1 MIFLPHE
8 ELQNTAAN
16 NIDVTIARID
26 SKIQKQE
33 KKIAEIDEKISAL
46 QEQKKKA
53 KAEIE
58 KANEEKI
65 LALIRS
71 SKLSFEQISDSI
83 QLALSLNTVNL
94 PETKSTD
101 NDDLSKLTE
110 DLEQEKTT
118 TRNIGGYSNV
128 NI

>member
-1 MIFLPHE
+1 MPHE

>member
-1 MIFLPHE
+1 MPHE
-8 ELQNTAAN
+8 ELQNNPAN
-16 NIDVTIARID
+16 NIDVIIARID

-83 QLALSLNTVNL
+83 QLALSLNTTVL
-94 PETKSTD
+94 PQTKSTD

-118 TRNIGGYSNV
+118 TRRDFGGYSNV

>member
-1 MIFLPHE
+1 VIFLSHE
-8 ELQNTAAN
+8 ELQNNPSN
-16 NIDVTIARID
+16 NIDLIIARID

-83 QLALSLNTVNL
+83 QLALSLNTTVL
-94 PETKSTD
+94 PQTKSTD

-118 TRNIGGYSNV
+118 TRNFGGYSDV

>member
-1 MIFLPHE
+1 MPHE

-83 QLALSLNTVNL
+83 QLALSLNTTVL
-94 PETKSTD
+94 PQTKSTD

-118 TRNIGGYSNV
+118 TRNFGGYSDV

>member
-1 MIFLPHE
+1 MPHE
-8 ELQNTAAN
+8 ELQKTAAN
-16 NIDVTIARID
+16 NGDVTIARID

-83 QLALSLNTVNL
+83 QLALSLNTTVL
-94 PETKSTD
+94 PQTKSTD

-118 TRNIGGYSNV
+118 TRNFGGYSNV

>member
-1 MIFLPHE
+1 MPHE

-83 QLALSLNTVNL
+83 QLALSLNTVTL